1 VLDVPPSV
9 DADGVKTPKN
19 VYQETKMVLAE
30 MLITAQNGFIKHV
43 SVLNVMSIK
52 PAKLAL
58 LIHSVAGVQKIVEDV
73 LLKVIKILNVLL
85 KLSSSPLLNAYLAQL
100 PQPEKKGHLVQLA
113 KKLVQLVQPVL
124 LAPPVLVHL

>member
-30 MLITAQNGFIKHV
+30 MLRTAQNGFIKHV
-43 SVLNVMSIK
+43 SVLNVVSIN
-52 PAKLAL
+52 PAKLAP
-58 LIHSVAGVQKIVEDV
+58 LIHSVAGVKKMVEGV

-85 KLSSSPLLNAYLAQL
+85 KLSSSTLLNAHPAQL

-113 KKLVQLVQPVL
+113 KKGQLVQPVL
-124 LAPPVLVHL
+124 LAPPVLLHL